1 MTDYHEPDQRA
12 WSDPGPDGSTPLD
25 PDEVDGLI
33 PSWVATRG
41 DLNTA
46 EQANIVQALSL
57 IRWQGR
63 SVEQL
68 LDDLVARQLHK
79 DMFRDVWEWAGT
91 YRLTERNIGVD
102 PVTISVCVRDLM
114 EDAKAWI
121 GGQAPMEP
129 DVVGFRFHHRL
140 VQVHAFPN
148 GNGRHARAM
157 TDLLLRAMGQ
167 PPFSWGRTGLETP
180 SATRSNY
187 IAALRAAD
195 DRRFDLLA
203 RFVRS

>member
-1 MTDYHEPDQRA
+1 MA
-12 WSDPGPDGSTPLD
+12 FSGPGPDGSTPLD

-33 PSWVATRG
+33 PSWVATCG

-46 EQANIVQALSL
+46 EQANIVRALSL
-57 IRWQGR
+57 PRWRGR
-63 SVEQL
+63 SVEEL
-68 LDDLVARQLHK
+68 LDDMAARQLHR
-79 DMFRDVWEWAGT
+79 DMFGDVWEWAGT

-102 PVTISVCVRDLM
+102 PVTIGVCVRDLM

-121 GGQAPMEP
+121 GGRTPMET
-129 DVVGFRFHHRL
+129 DVVGYRFHHRL
-140 VQVHAFPN
+140 VQIHPFPN
-148 GNGRHARAM
+148 GNGRHSRTM

-167 PPFSWGRTGLETP
+167 PPFTWGRIKLDAPSETR
-180 SATRSNY
+180 TTY

-203 RFVRS
+203 QFVRS